1 MRKYLLAAA
10 LAGAACTPAAASNIT
25 YDSYSFTGIGSIHI
39 TSPNDITGGAG
50 PITLYD
56 KGAVVVADAWCMDV
70 NNYLANSGF
79 VGVAPFNLANADSGL
94 PGVPSTLSN
103 NQLKVIGW
111 LIDNGDKATDSTL
124 QGAFQVAIWSEEY
137 GSSFKYDSLGLN
149 FDTDVGNDLSLALS
163 EAQTQGF
170 APLKISFLVP
180 GLDVSSQT
188 LAFGSPVP
196 EPSTWAMGIIGFA
209 VMGAFGWKR
218 RSTAQRAALSQA

>member
-1 MRKYLLAAA
+1 MKRLLATTA
-10 LAGAACTPAAASNIT
+10 LALGLASPALASNIT

-196 EPSTWAMGIIGFA
+196 EPSTWALGIIGFGLVGA
-209 VMGAFGWKR
+209 MGYRKR
-218 RSTAQRAALSQA
+218 WVALRA